1 MAKRKGGLTMKRMKE
16 ALRLRAKGLG
26 SRPIAEALGVG
37 RTTVRD
43 FFHRVEASGVTL
55 EDAIKLS
62 EEELG
67 ERIQARNGYTCRGY
81 TDEFFSKIAMEL
93 KREHVTLRLLWE
105 EHLESMPKP
114 YSYSEF
120 CAQFR
125 EWRKVKH
132 RIWMHQEHKAGDKTF
147 IDYAGG
153 HIEIVDPVTGEI
165 MKASLFVAVLGAS
178 NLTYAEATRRQDCQC
193 WLEAQRRAF
202 EYFGG
207 TSGAV
212 VPDNAK
218 SVVRTPCWYDPEL
231 HPAYGEFARHYEIA
245 VLTARIRKPKDKS
258 KVEVGVQIAQRWILA
273 RLRNQTFFSL
283 SEVNAAIAPLLE
295 TLNNRKMKAYGVSR
309 RELFLAIEA
318 EELRPLP
325 AQPYVYAAWKS
336 CRVGVNY
343 HIQVED
349 NHYSVP
355 YILIREKVD
364 ARLAPDTVEIYRDGR
379 RITSH
384 PRLTGRNKYSTHKE
398 HMPAAHQHLT
408 TWTPERLVQW
418 ASSIG
423 KNTETLVVE
432 MFKTRLHPEQAIRGV
447 LGLLNLETKYGAPRL
462 ERAAKKAY
470 SFGGVS
476 LKVVANILKN
486 NTDALEETESN
497 DKELFLCH
505 ENIRGPALYH

>member
-1 MAKRKGGLTMKRMKE
+1 MAKAKGGLTMKRMKE

-55 EDAIKLS
+55 EEAIKLS
-62 EEELG
+62 EEELR
-67 ERIQARNGYTCRGY
+67 ERVVPRKGYTCRGY
-81 TDEFFSKIAMEL
+81 TDQFFSKIATEL

-105 EHLESMPKP
+105 EHLGSMPKP
-114 YSYSEF
+114 YRYSEF

-125 EWRKVKH
+125 EWRMVKH

-153 HIEIVDPVTGEI
+153 YIEIVSPVTGEI
-165 MKASLFVAVLGAS
+165 SKASLFVAVLGAS
-178 NLTYAEATRRQDCQC
+178 NLTYAEATRRQDCQS

-207 TSGAV
+207 TTKAV

-218 SVVRTPCWYDPEL
+218 SVIRTPCWYDPEL
-231 HPAYGEFARHYEIA
+231 HSAYAEFAHHYAIA
-245 VLTARIRKPKDKS
+245 VLNTRIRKPKDKS
-258 KVEVGVQIAQRWILA
+258 KAEVGVQIAQRWILA
-273 RLRNQTFFSL
+273 RFRNETFFSL
-283 SEVNAAIAPLLE
+283 AEVNAAIGPLLE
-295 TLNNRKMKAYGVSR
+295 ALNNRKMRSYGVSR
-309 RELFLAIEA
+309 RELFSTIEA

-355 YILIREKVD
+355 YTLIREKVD
-364 ARLAPDTVEIYRDGR
+364 ARIAPDTIEIYRDGK

-384 PRLTGRNKYSTHKE
+384 PRLSGRNKYSTQNE

-408 TWTPERLVQW
+408 TWTPERLLQW
-418 ASSIG
+418 AGSVG
-423 KNTETLVVE
+423 PDTETLVAE
-432 MFKTRLHPEQAIRGV
+432 MFKARLHEEQAIRAV
-447 LGLLNLETKYGAPRL
+447 LGLLNLETKYGASRL

-470 SFGGVS
+470 SFGGIS

-486 NTDALEETESN
+486 NTDALDEPPPN
-497 DKELFLCH
+497 DKERFLSH
-505 ENIRGPALYH
+505 ENIRGAELYH